1 MMRHTLATI
10 LAVLVLCCPTW
21 ADGPMINSYR
31 YVTSGGGGTSLCSSC
46 TPGDPSDV
54 FCEDFEGPRCSWTES
69 NTGDGDTNPQSTRN
83 QSTNPCTS
91 KGTYNADF
99 YCPSASDETYYMRAI
114 SDTSTLYVQFY
125 FYLESEG
132 LENDQG
138 FSVYQVESSGGVNAG
153 AVGITQR
160 DGSLYLFTYANNWST
175 GPGVSSTALSTG
187 TWYRI
192 GVEYTKNTTNGLR
205 VYLNGTE
212 QTGCRTNTSTQAL
225 ENIAFGGQDKAFRY
239 QIDNIQVD
247 DDTMP
252 EACGS

>member
-1 MMRHTLATI
+1 MRRYPLI
-10 LAVLVLCCPTW
+10 ILVLFLLGSGTSW
-21 ADGPMINSYR
+21 AGGIMINSYR
-31 YVTSGGGGTSLCSSC
+31 YATPSGLCSSC

-83 QSTNPCTS
+83 QSTMPCAN

-99 YCPSASDETYYMRAI
+99 YCPSASDETYYERAI

-125 FYLESEG
+125 FYLESESV
-132 LENDQG
+132 NDNQG
-138 FSVYQVESSGGVNAG
+138 FSIFQVEDSDGSNAG
-153 AVGITQR
+153 AVGITQSG
-160 DGSLYLFTYANNWST
+160 GSLYLFTYANNWAN
-175 GPGVSSTALSTG
+175 GPGVGTTALSTG

-192 GVEYTKNTTNGLR
+192 NIKYTKNTTNGLR
-205 VYLNGTE
+205 VYINGTE
-212 QTGCRTNTSTQAL
+212 QVDCRATTGTQAL
-225 ENIAFGGQDKAFRY
+225 EKAAFGGGEKAFRY

-252 EACGS
+252 EACTE

>member
-1 MMRHTLATI
+1 MMRRVLTTI
-10 LAVLVLCCPTW
+10 LAVLALCCPAW
-21 ADGPMINSYR
+21 AGGIMINSYR
-31 YVTSGGGGTSLCSSC
+31 YATPSGLCSSC

-69 NTGDGDTNPQSTRN
+69 NTGDGDVNPQSTRN
-83 QSTNPCTS
+83 QSKMPCTS

-99 YCPSASDETYYMRAI
+99 YCPSASDETYYMRTI

-125 FYLESEG
+125 FYLESESVG
-132 LENDQG
+132 DGQG
-138 FSVYQVESSGGVNAG
+138 FSIFQVEDSDGSNAG
-153 AVGITQR
+153 LVGIIQR
-160 DGSLYLFTYANNWST
+160 DGSLYLFDYANNWAN
-175 GPGVSSTALSTG
+175 GPGVGTTALSTG

-205 VYLNGTE
+205 VYVNGTE
-212 QTGCRTNTSTQAL
+212 QIGCRATTGTQAL
-225 ENIAFGGQDKAFRY
+225 ENIAFGDGEKAFRY

-252 EACGS
+252 EACTE

>member
-1 MMRHTLATI
+1 MKRFSII
-10 LAVLVLCCPTW
+10 LLMSILLFGSGTSW
-21 ADGPMINSYR
+21 ADGIMINSYK
-31 YVTSGGGGTSLCSSC
+31 YASGSSALCSSC
-46 TPGDPSDV
+46 TPGDPSDI

-83 QSTNPCTS
+83 QSTMPCTS

-99 YCPSASDETYYMRAI
+99 YCPSASDKTYYQRAI

-132 LENDQG
+132 LNDSQG
-138 FSVYQVESSGGVNAG
+138 FTVYQVESSDEVNAG
-153 AVGITQR
+153 AVGIAQSG
-160 DGSLYLFTYANNWST
+160 GSLYLFAYANNWST
-175 GPGVSSTALSTG
+175 GPNVGSTALSTG

-192 GVEYTKNTTNGLR
+192 GVEYTKNTSNGLR

-212 QTGCRTNTSTQAL
+212 QTGCRVNTSTQAL
-225 ENIAFGGQDKAFRY
+225 DKVTFGGGEKAFRY

-252 EACGS
+252 EACSS